1 MKSFDLNKYKSTEF
15 IIEYRAIFLLLIAV
29 IYASFFV
36 PYFAT
41 ERNITQVLTQFSIEG
56 IIAVGLTIL
65 MIAWGIDLSVGSTM
79 AFGGLVFALT
89 QNMGITIAAI
99 FGILAGTLI
108 GLINGL
114 VVVKMKVN
122 FFIATLAS
130 MITVRGIILV
140 LSDNST
146 IYGDAPGFGW
156 MGKYKLYLFEF
167 PVLVFIAISIIAYIV
182 MNKTKI
188 GTYWYA
194 IGGNIDAARR
204 SGLPVDRI
212 FILAFVIV
220 GFCSGIAGVLLASR
234 SVSAAPGIG
243 KETAIFV
250 ISAAVIGGTS
260 LFGGKGH
267 IQGAV
272 AGILLLGVIRNSINL
287 LGISAYWQ
295 YIIQGTILVSV
306 VLMDVYISGKR
317 LIKK

>member
-1 MKSFDLNKYKSTEF
+1 
-15 IIEYRAIFLLLIAV
+15 
-29 IYASFFV
+29 
-36 PYFAT
+36 
-41 ERNITQVLTQFSIEG
+41 
-56 IIAVGLTIL
+56 
-65 MIAWGIDLSVGSTM
+65 
-79 AFGGLVFALT
+79 
-89 QNMGITIAAI
+89 
-99 FGILAGTLI
+99 
-108 GLINGL
+108 
-114 VVVKMKVN
+114 
-122 FFIATLAS
+122 
-130 MITVRGIILV
+130 
-140 LSDNST
+140 
-146 IYGDAPGFGW
+146 
-156 MGKYKLYLFEF
+156 
-167 PVLVFIAISIIAYIV
+167 

-220 GFCSGIAGVLLASR
+220 GFCSGLAGVLLASR